1 MWMTAE
7 THVGQRRATN
17 QDTYRTGTLPEG
29 GYLLVCDGMGGER
42 GGNVASALA
51 ADAAVRIIA
60 RGVTAGMGE
69 VSVRRVLE
77 CAGAAANAEVYD
89 RSRADHALTGMGT
102 TLACVVVTGK
112 TAHVLH
118 AGDSRVYL
126 LRDDLLNQLTTDH
139 TVVQMLVDRGDITEQ
154 AARTHPQRNYIT
166 RAVGVERQLQFDI
179 FTIDLQE
186 GDALLVCSD
195 GLYNYVPREE
205 LCALTAVC
213 VKQRDVH
220 PLIDCANENGGGDN
234 ITAALCRIEGGKAYH
249 G

>member
-17 QDTYRTGTLPEG
+17 QDTCRTGALPDG

-51 ADAAVRIIA
+51 ADAAERLIL
-60 RGVTAGMGE
+60 RDVTAGMGE

-77 CAGAAANAEVYD
+77 CAGAAANAAVYE
-89 RSRADHALTGMGT
+89 RAKGDESLAGMGT
-102 TLACVVVTGK
+102 TLTCAVVTGR

-126 LRDDLLNQLTTDH
+126 LRDELLNQLTTDH

-154 AARTHPQRNYIT
+154 AAKTHPQRNYIT

-195 GLYNYVPREE
+195 GLYNYVGRED
-205 LCALTAVC
+205 LCALTAIC
-213 VKQRDVH
+213 VRRKSVQ
-220 PLIDCANENGGGDN
+220 PLIDRANENGGGDN
-234 ITAALCRIEGGKAYH
+234 ITAALAVVGEEARH